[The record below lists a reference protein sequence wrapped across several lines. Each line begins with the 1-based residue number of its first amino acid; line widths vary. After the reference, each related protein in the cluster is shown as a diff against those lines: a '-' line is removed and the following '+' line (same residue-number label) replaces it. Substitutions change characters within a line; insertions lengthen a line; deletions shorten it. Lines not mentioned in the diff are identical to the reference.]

1 MVLENP
7 FLMQQ
12 GDSGMQWKNW
22 LKAVGSTFRSFSL
35 QRTNRKDHRCR
46 LHVEVLE
53 ERAVQTASLRLGVMG
68 DSLSA
73 SYAGFPGRTGDQSW
87 TEQLQHLH
95 PHQVQIF
102 NEAVSGTTSADV
114 LSMQAG
120 AVAGLVA
127 AGKVDYATLI
137 VGAND
142 LATELNADLPILLG
156 GDAPLFYQTF
166 VQHFTTS
173 VVSNI
178 EQTLAM
184 VSSAG
189 DVGLAV
195 GNIPDVAVTPAYAST
210 TPAFILSTITA
221 AEISANQQIASL
233 AAADHLPVI
242 DLFGLSH
249 LAQAPLTLGGV
260 TVNNLYALDGFHPNT
275 VGQGLLANAVLES
288 LERAYDASVDR
299 LQLSDQQI
307 LTEAGIAHPPGHTHF
322 EVDSYVIFDGHGE
335 HVHHHSHTHH
345 QEDAD
350 REDLFALTDW

>member
-1 MVLENP
+1 M
-7 FLMQQ
+7 FWQ
-12 GDSGMQWKNW
+12 DW
-22 LKAVGSTFRSFSL
+22 LKTVSSNFGSPGP
-35 QRTNRKDHRCR
+35 QRANRTKTSCR

-53 ERAVQTASLRLGVMG
+53 DRAVPTASLRLAVMG

-73 SYAGFPGRTGDQSW
+73 SYAGFPGRSGDQSW
-87 TEQLQHLH
+87 TQQLQQLR

-102 NEAVSGTTSADV
+102 NEAVSGATSGDV
-114 LSMQAG
+114 LSVQAG

-142 LATELNADLPILLG
+142 LATELNADLPILFG
-156 GDAPLFYQTF
+156 GNAPLFYQTF
-166 VQHFTTS
+166 VQHYTTS

-178 EQTLAM
+178 EHTVAM

-221 AEISANQQIASL
+221 AELSANQQIASF
-233 AAADHLPVI
+233 AASHHLPVI

-249 LAQAPLTLGGV
+249 LAQSPLTLGGV
-260 TVNNLYALDGFHPNT
+260 TVNNLYALDGFHPDT
-275 VGQGLLANAVLES
+275 VGQGLLANTILQS
-288 LERAYDASVDR
+288 LDRAYDAPVDH

-307 LTEAGIAHPPGHTHF
+307 LTEAGITHPPGHAYF
-322 EVDSYVIFDGHGE
+322 EIDSYVIFDRDGKQSGHRARS
-335 HVHHHSHTHH
+335 HHH
-345 QEDAD
+345 EAAD
-350 REDLFALTDW
+350 REDQFALLD